1 MTLVVSIL
9 SNKGILYLIIKKT
22 AKSIQQPLLIIVLSC
37 PLAEYIG
44 YRLIIIT
51 LRMIANHPIV
61 SLIIINKISS
71 KTKHHNNNRKKELL
85 LQLFGIILLAIRV
98 LCHTLYTIGFHSAT
112 YRHIYLTTTISEETP
127 PIPPTI
133 TVSTYYYYLYFSH
146 AALFFDDT
154 NIVHPI
160 PFSFSHFEVCSG
172 NILISGIQNTLEKIF
187 LVRILQET

>member
-9 SNKGILYLIIKKT
+9 SNREYLYLIIKKT
-22 AKSIQQPLLIIVLSC
+22 AKSIQPLLIIVLSC
-37 PLAEYIG
+37 PLVEYIG

-71 KTKHHNNNRKKELL
+71 KTKHHNNNRKKKLL

-112 YRHIYLTTTISEETP
+112 YRHIYLTTTISWKNP

-154 NIVHPI
+154 NIVHPM

-172 NILISGIQNTLEKIF
+172 NILISGIQNTLEKSF
-187 LVRILQET
+187 FVRILQET

>member
-1 MTLVVSIL
+1 M
-9 SNKGILYLIIKKT
+9 
-22 AKSIQQPLLIIVLSC
+22 IIVLSC

-44 YRLIIIT
+44 YRFDHYYT
-51 LRMIANHPIV
+51 ENDCHHPIV

-112 YRHIYLTTTISEETP
+112 YRHIYLTTTISWKNP

-146 AALFFDDT
+146 AALSFDDT
-154 NIVHPI
+154 NIDHPM

-172 NILISGIQNTLEKIF
+172 NIPISGIQNTLEKIF

>member
-9 SNKGILYLIIKKT
+9 SNREYLYLIIKKT

-112 YRHIYLTTTISEETP
+112 YRHIYLTTTISWKNP

-133 TVSTYYYYLYFSH
+133 TVSTYYYYICISFMQLY
-146 AALFFDDT
+146 LLMT
-154 NIVHPI
+154 LTLI
-160 PFSFSHFEVCSG
+160 
-172 NILISGIQNTLEKIF
+172 ILCHLASVILRYAVEIFQFQAFKTL
-187 LVRILQET
+187 

>member
-9 SNKGILYLIIKKT
+9 SNREYLYLIIKKT

-127 PIPPTI
+127 QSLLQLLSLPIITI
-133 TVSTYYYYLYFSH
+133 CISLMQLYFLMTLT
-146 AALFFDDT
+146 LF
-154 NIVHPI
+154 
-160 PFSFSHFEVCSG
+160 
-172 NILISGIQNTLEKIF
+172 ILCHLASVILRYAVEIFWFQAFKTL
-187 LVRILQET
+187 